1 MCIRDSIATGYNG
14 FPKGIEDSNNRLSDR
29 DTKLAFMVHAEKNL
43 IYNAT
48 SHGVCLKNS
57 TVYIYGL
64 PCCSECFKGLIQVGI
79 IRVVMPNIVIHG
91 NKWKKGCNFAKD
103 SMINVGIEINEY
115 NMYELP
121 EE

>member
-1 MCIRDSIATGYNG
+1 
-14 FPKGIEDSNNRLSDR
+14 
-29 DTKLAFMVHAEKNL
+29 MVHAEKNL

-79 IRVVMPNIVIHG
+79 IRVVCPILLKFMVTNGRMDVILQKIVWLMLVLKLM
-91 NKWKKGCNFAKD
+91 NTTCMNFL
-103 SMINVGIEINEY
+103 INSF
-115 NMYELP
+115 
-121 EE
+121 